1 MLEPVRESLRTGRS
15 LVWTRA
21 NDLPDFAYFDHS
33 IHVNKGVGCNS
44 CHGRVDKMPL
54 MYNQASLQMEWCINC
69 HRDPAKNLR
78 PHYVKQDPKDPATV
92 GDQIYN
98 MAYEAPSEFHP
109 VTIRE
114 GNSEKTFTRQTGPDG
129 LGTYLVKAN
138 HVRSPRDITSCN
150 TCHR

>member
-1 MLEPVRESLRTGRS
+1 
-15 LVWTRA
+15 
-21 NDLPDFAYFDHS
+21 
-33 IHVNKGVGCNS
+33 
-44 CHGRVDKMPL
+44 
-54 MYNQASLQMEWCINC
+54 
-69 HRDPAKNLR
+69 
-78 PHYVKQDPKDPATV
+78 VKQDPKDPATV